1 MSIKNVPYFNKLYY
15 YCVKIGKKI
24 LKNDKVTNS
33 VHTNI
38 NLTNGVTEMNERQ
51 SIPMRETLTIQM
63 RQVFP
68 PDTNHHGTLFG
79 GKLMAYIDETASI
92 AATKLA
98 RGPVVTASTDSVD
111 FIRPIRVGDVVTI
124 EAMVSYTGKSSMEIF
139 LKITSENPLTRER
152 SIAALSFLTFVA
164 LDENGKPTKIPAVI
178 PETDEEKWLNE
189 TAIKRA
195 EHRKVRKK
203 ESEDLANFF
212 QKVK

>member
-1 MSIKNVPYFNKLYY
+1 
-15 YCVKIGKKI
+15 
-24 LKNDKVTNS
+24 
-33 VHTNI
+33 
-38 NLTNGVTEMNERQ
+38 MNERLTM
-51 SIPMRETLTIQM
+51 PMRETLTIQM

-79 GKLMAYIDETASI
+79 GKLMAYIDETAAI

-124 EAMVSYTGKSSMEIF
+124 EAMVSYTGRSSMEIF
-139 LKITSENPLTRER
+139 LKITSENLLTRAKA
-152 SIAALSFLTFVA
+152 IAALSFLTFVA
-164 LDENGKPTKIPAVI
+164 LDENGKPTTIPAVI

-203 ESEDLANFF
+203 ESEDLANYF
-212 QKVK
+212 QKGK